1 MKINRNNKCEC
12 GSNKKY
18 KNCCGKIEQK
28 KSNYNFANILF
39 LSVGILFI
47 GITIYTMVQKP
58 LSTEDGKELEWCE
71 NCQTY
76 H

>member
-1 MKINRNNKCEC
+1 MKINRNNKCEY

-28 KSNYNFANILF
+28 KSNYNFVNILF
-39 LSVGILFI
+39 LSVGIFSI

-58 LSTEDGKELEWCE
+58 LSTLDRKRTCVV
-71 NCQTY
+71 
-76 H
+76 